1 MERLVV
7 AFKWS
12 ARRDRQCHG
21 RSALL
26 SSDEQ
31 VAGDLM
37 KPFRDM
43 YAKDLNTEHLQ
54 REIHAQGYV
63 LIRQLLPVE
72 DIDNLLHAIVQIL
85 AASGWLSPGTRSTD
99 RVANPD
105 AACGESDPVFKP
117 VYEQIFNLEAFHGLA
132 HHARLRAAMRMLVGP
147 RLLVHPKPVGRVI
160 FPNCDRFVIDAHQDY
175 RAIGGDAD
183 CYTAWMPLHDCP
195 AELGPLQ
202 ILEASHRFGLQDAD
216 PATGTIARDN
226 TRGEEWVSGRINTG
240 DVLIFHGLTIHSAS
254 PNISGQLR
262 VSLDC
267 RFQDYALPLNPASL
281 VFPGSNDRS
290 WEATYANW
298 RSDDLKY
305 FWEKLPLTLKPSR
318 QELAELIKT
327 DESPRMRTR
336 YSRILN
342 QLELQMQQE
351 SHRHN
356 SHFDQPASVV
366 NGPAST

>member
-1 MERLVV
+1 
-7 AFKWS
+7 
-12 ARRDRQCHG
+12 
-21 RSALL
+21 
-26 SSDEQ
+26 
-31 VAGDLM
+31 M

-43 YAKDLNTEHLQ
+43 DAKDLDAAHLQ
-54 REIHAQGYV
+54 REIQAQGYV

-72 DIDNLLHAIVQIL
+72 DIGSLLHPIAQIL
-85 AASGWLSPGTRSTD
+85 AASGWLSPGTRPTD

-105 AACGESDPVFKP
+105 AACGEFDPAFKA

-132 HHARLRAAMRMLVGP
+132 HHARLRAVMRMMVGP

-175 RAIGGDAD
+175 RAIGGATD

-202 ILEASHRFGLQDAD
+202 IMEASHRFGLQDAD
-216 PATGTIARDN
+216 PTAGTITRD
-226 TRGEEWVSGRINTG
+226 TMRGDEWVSGRINAG

-254 PNISGQLR
+254 PNTSGQIR

-267 RFQDYALPLNPASL
+267 RFQDYALPLNPANL

-290 WEATYANW
+290 WETTYANW

-305 FWEKLPLTLKPSR
+305 FWGKIPLTLQPSR
-318 QELAELIKT
+318 QELAELIET
-327 DESPRMRTR
+327 DESPRMRAR

-342 QLELQMQQE
+342 QLELQMQLE
-351 SHRHN
+351 NYRHN
-356 SHFDQPASVV
+356 SPFDQPVAAV
-366 NGPAST
+366 NGPASI